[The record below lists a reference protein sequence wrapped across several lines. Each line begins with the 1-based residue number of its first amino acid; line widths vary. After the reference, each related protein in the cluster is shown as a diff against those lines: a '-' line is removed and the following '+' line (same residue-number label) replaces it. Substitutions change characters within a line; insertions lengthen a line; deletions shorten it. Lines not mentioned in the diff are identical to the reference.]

1 MDDTRE
7 GEAVGV
13 PFLLARL
20 LHAQEEGVFE
30 GGRKLLCLFLFLGV
44 VLLVGSRLK
53 LEGRLLVERRVVL
66 VH

>member
-1 MDDTRE
+1 VDDTRE

-13 PFLLARL
+13 LLARL
-20 LHAQEEGVFE
+20 LHAQEEGLFE
-30 GGRKLLCLFLFLGV
+30 GGRELLCLVFFLGV
-44 VLLVGSRLK
+44 VLLVGNR